1 MSDQNVIVVAGNEE
15 AAEAALRFGVY
26 FCQNERS
33 FRPSK
38 FIAFYKS
45 QGITNVFEILEEPED
60 HIKSENLSHLAD
72 YNKAYPENI
81 SKNRKMFKLKKVE
94 SITLKIENDAEDKRQ
109 DAILNQRYTT
119 LSSLVLAK
127 SMSDISWL

>member
-1 MSDQNVIVVAGNEE
+1 
-15 AAEAALRFGVY
+15 
-26 FCQNERS
+26 
-33 FRPSK
+33 
-38 FIAFYKS
+38 
-45 QGITNVFEILEEPED
+45 
-60 HIKSENLSHLAD
+60 
-72 YNKAYPENI
+72 
-81 SKNRKMFKLKKVE
+81 MFKLKKVE